1 MSARGIILETIKT
14 LILVNHNRE
23 NRNHSSSRERKYP
36 AEPATIVKSSGI
48 SNPIAHKV
56 KSRRIKE
63 AISIQ
68 NKGVL
73 AKENSSV

>member
-1 MSARGIILETIKT
+1 MSARDIMLKAIKT
-14 LILVNHNRE
+14 LVLVNHNRE
-23 NRNHSSSRERKYP
+23 DQNRSSSRERKYP
-36 AEPATIVKSSGI
+36 AEPATIVESSGI

-56 KSRRIKE
+56 KSRRIRE

>member
-1 MSARGIILETIKT
+1 MSNRGIILEAIKT
-14 LILVNHNRE
+14 LVLVNHNRE
-23 NRNHSSSRERKYP
+23 DQSHSSSRKRKYP
-36 AEPATIVKSSGI
+36 AEPAIIVESSGI

-56 KSRRIKE
+56 KSRRIRK